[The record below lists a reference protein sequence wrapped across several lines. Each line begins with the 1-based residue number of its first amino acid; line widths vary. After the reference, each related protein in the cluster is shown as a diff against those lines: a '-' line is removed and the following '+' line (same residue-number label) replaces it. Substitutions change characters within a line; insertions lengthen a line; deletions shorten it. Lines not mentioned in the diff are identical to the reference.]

1 MTFCSILFRGADEF
15 TTAESVRAPAFFR
28 DLNLDQIVQAVT
40 ADWNEYDL
48 APFFYAPLNDV
59 DCIEYRQEV
68 MRDLQEPAL
77 MEAVQ
82 SFSRQMREMR
92 ACLVKVK
99 DLRHKY
105 ALERWFLG
113 AAEIYIDAV
122 GQLCRT
128 LCSGDP
134 KSQGLRS
141 FREYLK
147 AHTASEGFQKL
158 SADTEKLKSD
168 LASIRYCLLLRN
180 GGVTVSRYDE
190 EKDYSTAVEGTFE
203 KFRRTARTNYRPE
216 MRGSPGMNHIQ
227 AQVLD
232 RLALLYPEVFGAL
245 DNFYSSHRD
254 YLDAT
259 VARFDR
265 EVQFYVAYLTYIE
278 KFRRAGLNFC
288 LPQLSQ
294 TSKEIS
300 CRDGFDLA
308 LARKLIDQR
317 TSIVLNDFYLQKR
330 ERILVISG
338 PNQGGKTTFARMFGQ
353 IHYLA
358 ALGCPVPGT
367 DARLFIFDQL
377 FTHFEREEDI
387 TNLRGKL
394 HDDLVRIRGIL
405 GSATGS
411 GVIIMNEMFSSTT
424 IHDAVY
430 LSKKIMA
437 RISELD
443 LLCVWVTFLDE
454 LASFNKQTVSMVSTV
469 DPNNPAVRTF
479 KVQRKPA
486 DGLAYAL
493 AIAQK
498 HRVTYQLLK
507 ERIKA

>member
-1 MTFCSILFRGADEF
+1 MTFHSILFRSPDE
-15 TTAESVRAPAFFR
+15 AIARESPGAPAFFR

-48 APFFYAPLNDV
+48 APFFCAPLKDA

-68 MRDLQEPAL
+68 MQDFQDPVL
-77 MEAVQ
+77 MEAIQ

-92 ACLVKVK
+92 ACLAKVK
-99 DLRHKY
+99 DLYHKY

-113 AAEIYIDAV
+113 AAEIFVEAV
-122 GQLCRT
+122 GQLYRT

-134 KSQGLRS
+134 KSRGLRS
-141 FREYLK
+141 FREYLN
-147 AHTASEGFQKL
+147 AYTGSEGFLKL
-158 SADTEKLKSD
+158 SADAEKLKSD
-168 LASIRYCLLLRN
+168 LASIRYGILLRN
-180 GGVTVSRYDE
+180 GGVTVSRCNNED
-190 EKDYSTAVEGTFE
+190 DYSAAVEETFQ
-203 KFRRTARTNYRPE
+203 KFRRSATTSYRPE
-216 MRGSPGMNHIQ
+216 LRGSPGMNHVQ

-232 RLALLYPEVFGAL
+232 RLGLLYPEVFGAL
-245 DNFYSSHRD
+245 DDFYSSHRD
-254 YLDAT
+254 YLDTT
-259 VARFDR
+259 VVRFDR

-278 KFRRAGLNFC
+278 KFRRVGLNFC
-288 LPQLSQ
+288 VPQLSQ

-308 LARKLIDQR
+308 LARRLTDQK
-317 TSIVLNDFYLQKR
+317 TSVVLNDFYLR
-330 ERILVISG
+330 EPERILVISG

-358 ALGCPVPGT
+358 ALGCLVPGSE
-367 DARLFIFDQL
+367 AHLFMFDQL

-405 GSATGS
+405 EVATGNS
-411 GVIIMNEMFSSTT
+411 VIIMNEMFSSTT

-437 RISELD
+437 RISELNA
-443 LLCVWVTFLDE
+443 LCVWVTFLDE
-454 LASFNKQTVSMVSTV
+454 LASFNEKTVSMVSTV
-469 DPNNPAVRTF
+469 DADNPAVRTY
-479 KVQRKPA
+479 KIQRKPA

-498 HRVTYQLLK
+498 HGVTYQLLK
-507 ERIKA
+507 ERINA